1 MNTMRP
7 DLKNSINP
15 MRHRGSAVV
24 EFALLLILLLTIV
37 AGIIEFG
44 RIFWYYDAL
53 TKATR
58 DSARFLSNTRLS
70 TTVAIDSSL
79 IADAKTIV
87 NDAATLAQVPNFSS
101 AYVVVACDTPCDAS
115 PSYVNVS
122 VNAYTIT
129 IGSWIPFFAPNGTLT
144 AWSVNL
150 SPSTSMRYMR

>member
-1 MNTMRP
+1 MITIQPKIGNR
-7 DLKNSINP
+7 LNLL
-15 MRHRGSAVV
+15 RHRGSAAV
-24 EFALLLILLLTIV
+24 EFALLLIFLLIIV

-70 TTVAIDSSL
+70 TTVAVDSSL
-79 IADAKTIV
+79 ITEAKIIV
-87 NDAATLAQVPNFSS
+87 NDAATLAQVPYFSS

>member
-1 MNTMRP
+1 MNTIQSNIGNRT
-7 DLKNSINP
+7 NSL
-15 MRHRGSAVV
+15 RHRGSAAV
-24 EFALLLILLLTIV
+24 EFALLLVLLLIIV

-44 RIFWYYDAL
+44 RVFWYYDAL

-70 TTVAIDSSL
+70 TTVAVDSSL
-79 IADAKTIV
+79 IAEAKTIV